1 MEHIYTQNDIQ
12 AIARDILANIELQ
25 EKQSHIIALQGDL
38 GAGKT
43 TLTKTLARELG
54 IEQEITSPTFVVAKS
69 YQTNGSDFTKLT
81 HIDAYR
87 IEDLS
92 ELRGIGF
99 VELLQD
105 PKTLIIVEWPELIS
119 SAITDHPYVDWYT
132 ISHIDETTRKIT
144 KKV

>member
-1 MEHIYTQNDIQ
+1 MERIYTQNDIQ

-25 EKQSHIIALQGDL
+25 EKQGHIIALEGDL

-54 IEQEITSPTFVVAKS
+54 IDQEITSPTFVVAKS
-69 YQTNGSDFTKLT
+69 YETNGSDFTKVT

-92 ELRGIGF
+92 ELKGIGF
-99 VELLQD
+99 AELLQD
-105 PKTLIIVEWPELIS
+105 PKTLIIVEWPELIAP
-119 SAITDHPYVDWYT
+119 AITEHPHLDWYT

-144 KKV
+144 KKI